1 LEKIKAQIAKTEKE
15 LGVDVPEPIDIAKAE
30 RVIKE
35 SMNWASKLKTIVD
48 KFKEVKV

>member
-1 LEKIKAQIAKTEKE
+1 LEKIKSQIAKAENE
-15 LGVDVPEPIDIAKAE
+15 LGVNVPEPIDIAKAE

-35 SMNWASKLKTIVD
+35 SMDWANKLKTIVD